1 MEVQMDKPAA
11 LSGCRRWPVDG
22 RLRSWHTPRLS
33 IASMVWTHAR
43 CGVGLDVFVIN
54 GEIEK
59 HRCDL
64 SEEMLRSPSASEG
77 LA

>member
-11 LSGCRRWPVDG
+11 LSGC
-22 RLRSWHTPRLS
+22 SWHTPRLS